1 MRRTVGL
8 WWVVLTAVG
17 IAVYAPLPYLTD
29 TLRHLARS
37 DVGIAATYVDQPGW
51 AQAALYVHIC
61 FGGLALLVSPTQFVV
76 RLRTRFPGFH
86 RLCGR
91 VVIVAMIVAGV
102 AGLVM
107 APANM
112 AGPVG
117 TAGFG
122 TLAVLW
128 TTFAVA
134 AYRAIRRGD
143 VAAHRRWATRAFA
156 LTYAAVMLRA
166 WPLVLVPLQTAFGVD
181 EVTAFDRSYLADSFL
196 SWVPNLLFAEVLLRR
211 SRGRRDVRQGAG
223 SSRASLRMTAS
234 ASSAAETT
242 LSRSTLSGTSESR
255 W

>member
-211 SRGRRDVRQGAG
+211 SRGRRAVPQGAG